1 MLDWQSF
8 YSMCNS
14 ITFNQIQFS
23 LTHTHAL
30 VCMCVCVLPGRGI
43 VSCCLPARVAL
54 PLSIEC
60 SLFCPFYYA
69 LWLSSVCQV
78 CMWVCE
84 CVCVRAEVSL
94 YCPAPSLRYSSS
106 LAQLPFECIAHS
118 NALFE
123 NLLNTF
129 CQGERFALCLPSAK
143 KGCGSASRRDRSCQI
158 KWEKEKQIETQSMW
172 EKEKQKEAEHMR
184 SLWSA

>member
-1 MLDWQSF
+1 MRSSCLTGNL

-23 LTHTHAL
+23 LTHTHTHIC
-30 VCMCVCVLPGRGI
+30 VYVCVCVCYLGEVLCPAA
-43 VSCCLPARVAL
+43 CLPELPCHSTLNAHYFAHFIILSRCRVCA
-54 PLSIEC
+54 EC
-60 SLFCPFYYA
+60 
-69 LWLSSVCQV
+69 
-78 CMWVCE
+78 VCE

-94 YCPAPSLRYSSS
+94 YSAATSLLLS
-106 LAQLPFECIAHS
+106 LPLSLVQLLFECIAHS

-143 KGCGSASRRDRSCQI
+143 KGCGTSCQI
-158 KWEKEKQIETQSMW
+158 K
-172 EKEKQKEAEHMR
+172 
-184 SLWSA
+184 